1 MVFAD
6 LLKHQ
11 SLSSTCGKFVRA
23 VKTKYNNNITV
34 GEYII
39 ERFIDKNIKVGFGS
53 RNTKYSPFYS
63 VAKNP
68 KIKDDFHIIFHN
80 YEEVSGYSAISH
92 AKSTHELGV
101 IISTSTYGFNNIYN
115 PLRQAYFRHRPIFL
129 MSFYDQENEP
139 KLTTNMYNE
148 RRFLKAHQYC

>member
-39 ERFIDKNIKVGFGS
+39 ERFIDKNIQGW
-53 RNTKYSPFYS
+53 
-63 VAKNP
+63 
-68 KIKDDFHIIFHN
+68 IW
-80 YEEVSGYSAISH
+80 
-92 AKSTHELGV
+92 
-101 IISTSTYGFNNIYN
+101 
-115 PLRQAYFRHRPIFL
+115 
-129 MSFYDQENEP
+129 
-139 KLTTNMYNE
+139 
-148 RRFLKAHQYC
+148 